1 MAWFCLKAHFQVW
14 KKIKKS
20 STYFWHFFFFFRSP
34 FADLIKPIAIKPKPE
49 QTITLNAIKNLQ
61 DKENKTEDPVLAVK
75 TKSALPLKPPKTEV
89 KTMTLSLNTNSNK
102 SVLRVLNGLSKLLN
116 VEPPKQWMAEDKS
129 GNVKDMFR
137 CKIDNGKWN

>member
-1 MAWFCLKAHFQVW
+1 M
-14 KKIKKS
+14 
-20 STYFWHFFFFFRSP
+20 
-34 FADLIKPIAIKPKPE
+34 IKPIAIKPKPE

-75 TKSALPLKPPKTEV
+75 AKSALPLKPPKTEV

-116 VEPPKQWMAEDKS
+116 VEPPKQWMLEDKS
-129 GNVKDMFR
+129 GQAKDMFR
-137 CKIDNGKWN
+137 CKIDNGKWNYLFFKHVIN

>member
-1 MAWFCLKAHFQVW
+1 MVLFKNKTKQS
-14 KKIKKS
+14 KS
-20 STYFWHFFFFFRSP
+20 SHHFDDFFFFFRSP

-75 TKSALPLKPPKTEV
+75 AKSALPLKPPKTEV

-116 VEPPKQWMAEDKS
+116 VEPPKQWMIEDKS
-129 GNVKDMFR
+129 GTAKDMFR
-137 CKIDNGKWN
+137 CKIDNG

>member
-1 MAWFCLKAHFQVW
+1 MSIQTFLVSDIFYCF
-14 KKIKKS
+14 I
-20 STYFWHFFFFFRSP
+20 TYRSP

-75 TKSALPLKPPKTEV
+75 AKSALPLKPPKTEV

-137 CKIDNGKWN
+137 CKIDNGKFIFQVCN